1 MIYFLISI
9 LLGAIPDVLYY
20 YLWLKNIKEIK
31 DKKFL
36 LFLIILI
43 GYVVIFMIL
52 RYNLYLYLIFYLYI
66 YFGLKV
72 LYKSKI
78 NDFFLML
85 FIDVYYILISILC
98 FFLIPNYAIALILNK
113 ILLFMPLIFKNKV
126 IKMYKSYCKMWN
138 RNREVKQPIKS
149 LTLRNISLVI
159 LNLVITISDILLI
172 YLSLINS

>member
-1 MIYFLISI
+1 MIYFLVSI

-31 DKKFL
+31 DKKIL

-43 GYVVIFMIL
+43 GYVIIFMIL
-52 RYNLYLYLIFYLYI
+52 RYNFYLYLIFYLYI
-66 YFGLKV
+66 YFNLKFI
-72 LYKSKI
+72 YKSKI

-85 FIDVYYILISILC
+85 FIDVYYILMSILC

-113 ILLFMPLIFKNKV
+113 ILLFMPLIFKKKV
-126 IKMYKSYCKMWN
+126 VKLYKSYCEMWD
-138 RNREVKQPIKS
+138 RNREAKQPIKS

>member
-1 MIYFLISI
+1 MIYFLVSI

-52 RYNLYLYLIFYLYI
+52 RYNFYLYLIFYLYI
-66 YFGLKV
+66 YFNLKFI
-72 LYKSKI
+72 YKSKI

-85 FIDVYYILISILC
+85 FIDVYYILMSILC

-113 ILLFMPLIFKNKV
+113 ILLFIPLIFKKKV
-126 IKMYKSYCKMWN
+126 VKMYKSYCKMWN

>member
-1 MIYFLISI
+1 MIYFLVSI

-52 RYNLYLYLIFYLYI
+52 IYLFYLYLIFYLYI
-66 YFGLKV
+66 YFNLKFI
-72 LYKSKI
+72 YKSKI

-85 FIDVYYILISILC
+85 FIDVYYILMSILC

-113 ILLFMPLIFKNKV
+113 ILLFIPLIFKKKV
-126 IKMYKSYCKMWN
+126 VKMYKSYCKMWN

>member
-1 MIYFLISI
+1 MMYFLVSL

-52 RYNLYLYLIFYLYI
+52 RYNFYLYLIFYLYI
-66 YFGLKV
+66 YFNLKFI
-72 LYKSKI
+72 YKSKI

-85 FIDVYYILISILC
+85 FIDVYYILMSILC
-98 FFLIPNYAIALILNK
+98 FFLIQKYAIALILHN
-113 ILLFMPLIFKNKV
+113 IFLFIPLIFKKKV
-126 IKMYKSYCKMWN
+126 VKMYKSYCKMWN